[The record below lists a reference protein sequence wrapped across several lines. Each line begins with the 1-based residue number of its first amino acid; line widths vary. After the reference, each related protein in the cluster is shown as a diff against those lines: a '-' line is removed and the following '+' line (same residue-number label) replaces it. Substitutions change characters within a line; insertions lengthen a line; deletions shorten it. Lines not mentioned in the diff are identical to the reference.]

1 MKIALIIERMDTFR
15 GGRER
20 SLAQIAV
27 ELARRE
33 HEVSIICQNA
43 SWSHDQ
49 VEIRQLGNK
58 GLFRAEHLLNF
69 IAQTQRTIK
78 EERYDIIHSTLP
90 LPGADIYQPRGG
102 TIPAQVAGRLRR
114 GSAIRKFRV
123 LLDEQLKVRR
133 RIMGKLERQVVND
146 PRVMCLP
153 GSRLVAEEFK
163 YYYQKQNG
171 VRVVYNGVDVP
182 DPECSER
189 AQWRQQKRE
198 QLGIGPDAFVLLSV
212 ANNFVLKGVPETI
225 RAFAKW
231 YHNGQSSRAYLLI
244 VGNDRPTA
252 YRRRAMKEGV
262 GRQVIFAGATDK
274 IFQWYATADACILLS
289 WYDPCSRVV
298 LEATCWGI
306 PSITTV
312 YNGASEIL
320 GEGGIVVNSP
330 TDADAV
336 VAAMDS
342 LADAGRRGEL
352 SQNCLRIAEKLSIER
367 HVDELL
373 EAYQSS

>member
-27 ELARRE
+27 ELTRRE
-33 HEVSIICQNA
+33 HEVSIICQKA
-43 SWSHDQ
+43 SWSHDG
-49 VEIRQLGNK
+49 VKIRQLGSK
-58 GLFRAEHLLNF
+58 GLFRAEQLRNF
-69 IAQTQRTIK
+69 ITQTQRTIK
-78 EERYDIIHSTLP
+78 EETYDIIHSTLP

-102 TIPAQVAGRLRR
+102 TVPAQVAGRLRR

-133 RIMGKLERQVVND
+133 QIMRKLERQVAND

-153 GSRLVAEEFK
+153 GSRLVAEEFNR
-163 YYYQKQNG
+163 YYQRQTG
-171 VRVVYNGVDVP
+171 VKVIYNGVDTP
-182 DPECSER
+182 DAECPER
-189 AQWRQQKRE
+189 AQWRREKRE
-198 QLGIGPDAFVLLSV
+198 QLKIGPDDFVLLSV
-212 ANNFVLKGVPETI
+212 ANNFALKGVSETI

-231 YHNGQSSRAYLLI
+231 YHHGGKPQAYLI
-244 VGNDRPTA
+244 VVGDDKPWA
-252 YRRRAMKEGV
+252 YRRLAEKKGV
-262 GRQVIFAGATDK
+262 GGQVIFAGATDE
-274 IFQWYATADACILLS
+274 IFQWYAAADACILLS

-320 GEGGIVVNSP
+320 DEGGIVVNSP
-330 TDADAV
+330 TDCRAV

-342 LADAGRRGEL
+342 LCDAGRRGEL
-352 SQNCLRIAEKLSIER
+352 SQNCLQIVEKLSMER
-367 HVDELL
+367 HVDE
-373 EAYQSS
+373 